1 MYNLKVGIVR
11 RFVRVGIAALIAG
24 GIPNVVYELQ
34 QPEVYAM
41 GSELLGSMSI
51 AVVAGVV
58 AALDKAVRG
67 TYGSWLEFGRRL
79 LYITRT

>member
-11 RFVRVGIAALIAG
+11 RFVRVVIAALIAG
-24 GIPNVVYELQ
+24 GIPNVVSELQ

>member
-1 MYNLKVGIVR
+1 
-11 RFVRVGIAALIAG
+11 
-24 GIPNVVYELQ
+24 
-34 QPEVYAM
+34 M